1 MFGLVEPVGVIPYA
15 AGEPDKA
22 MFALGFT
29 SYWDTYFAGRAA
41 PLGLA
46 AVVVVVVVD
55 ALF

>member
-1 MFGLVEPVGVIPYA
+1 
-15 AGEPDKA
+15 

-46 AVVVVVVVD
+46 AVVVVVVD